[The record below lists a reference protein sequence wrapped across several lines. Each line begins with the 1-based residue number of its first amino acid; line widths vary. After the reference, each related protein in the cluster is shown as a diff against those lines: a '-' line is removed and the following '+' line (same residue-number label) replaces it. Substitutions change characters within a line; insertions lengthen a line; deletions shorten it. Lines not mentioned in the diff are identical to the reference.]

1 MINAKDKLVSIN
13 RVVNG
18 RCAEGDTDTD
28 RTLRPR
34 SLQEYV
40 GQARVKENLDVF
52 IQAARN
58 RGEALDHILFHG
70 PPGLG
75 KTTLAHIIS
84 HEMGVQIRTTAGPV
98 VEKPGDLAAIL
109 TNLEKG
115 DVLFIDEIHRLSPVV
130 EEILYPAMEDFKLDI
145 IIGQGPSART
155 IKIDLQPFTL
165 VGATTRSGLLTNPL
179 RDRFGIMFHLD
190 FYSSEE
196 LKAIVKRSASIL
208 NIEIDEQGAEEIAK
222 RSRATP
228 RVANRL
234 TRRVRDYAEVR
245 ADGLIDKETAMNGL
259 EMLDVDHLGLDNMDR
274 KFLET
279 IMFKFDGGP
288 VGIETLAAAVGEE
301 RDTLE
306 DVYEPYLVKEGF
318 VDRTPRGRVAT
329 RRSYEHF
336 KKAEL
341 RKSQGSL
348 FVSD

>member
-1 MINAKDKLVSIN
+1 MNGKNNVMDIN

-18 RCAEGDTDTD
+18 RCAEGDVDSD

-40 GQARVKENLDVF
+40 GQARIKENLAVF
-52 IQAARN
+52 IEAARN

-75 KTTLAHIIS
+75 KTTLAHIIA
-84 HEMGVQIRTTAGPV
+84 HEMGVQIRTTAGPII
-98 VEKPGDLAAIL
+98 EKQGDLAAIL
-109 TNLEKG
+109 TNLESR

-145 IIGQGPSART
+145 IIGQGPSARS
-155 IKIDLQPFTL
+155 IKIDLAPFTL
-165 VGATTRSGLLTNPL
+165 IGATTRSGLLTNPL

-190 FYSSEE
+190 FYSPGE
-196 LKAIVKRSASIL
+196 LKSIVTRSASIL
-208 NIEIDEQGAEEIAK
+208 NVKIDDEGAKEIAD
-222 RSRATP
+222 RSRSTP

-245 ADGLIDKETAMNGL
+245 ANGLIDKETAMKGL

-279 IMFKFDGGP
+279 IMLKFDGGP

-329 RRSYEHF
+329 RRAFEHF
-336 KKAEL
+336 KQADS
-341 RKSQGSL
+341 RKQQERL
-348 FVSD
+348 FNSD